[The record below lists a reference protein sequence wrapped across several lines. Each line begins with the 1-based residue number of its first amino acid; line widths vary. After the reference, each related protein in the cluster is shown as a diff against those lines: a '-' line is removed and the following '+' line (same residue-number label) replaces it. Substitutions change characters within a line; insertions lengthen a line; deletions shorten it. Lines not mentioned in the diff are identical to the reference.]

1 MIQFC
6 FLYYTIRFVLIE
18 ILFRKQQYI
27 YKKIENITYKRYF
40 FDVVDFSESLIGL
53 IGARGIGKTTFLLQ
67 YLRSLDI
74 AEEKKL
80 YFSVDSIMTSNMKL
94 FDIAEDF
101 YNIGG
106 KVLVIDEIH
115 KYKDFEIELKEIY
128 DFLDLKVIFSGSSAI
143 VLEHK
148 KADMSRRAMIYRL
161 KGLSFREFLELKL
174 GKRFKS
180 FTLDEI
186 LNDHIKRTQDI
197 AKKIKPLEHFKEYL
211 KFGYYPFY
219 FETKESYCIKLEETI
234 NTVIESDLP
243 IVFNIEPANIHKLK
257 QLTAY
262 ICGAKP
268 YELNITS
275 LAQKIGINRKTLYLY
290 IYYLTL
296 GNIFSR
302 LETKGKGDN
311 IFSKPAKLYLNNPN
325 LNNCYCQDSEMGTIR
340 EEFFLNML
348 SLNHKLLY
356 PKKGD
361 FVVDGRY
368 TIEIGGK
375 NKGFEQIKDIP
386 NSFIAADDIEVGFGS
401 KIPLWL
407 FGFLY

>member
-1 MIQFC
+1 M
-6 FLYYTIRFVLIE
+6 IE

-40 FDVVDFSESLIGL
+40 FDAVNFDERLVGL

-67 YLRSLDI
+67 YLKSLDI
-74 AEEKKL
+74 DDEKKL
-80 YFSVDSIMTSNMKL
+80 YFSVDSIAASNVKL

-115 KYKDFEIELKEIY
+115 KYKDFEIALKEIH
-128 DFLDLKVIFSGSSAI
+128 DFLDLHVIFSGSSAV

-148 KADMSRRAMIYRL
+148 KVDLSRRAVIYRL

-174 GKRFKS
+174 GQKFDAMSLEDILKNHVALSR
-180 FTLDEI
+180 EI
-186 LNDHIKRTQDI
+186 VRR
-197 AKKIKPLEHFKEYL
+197 IKPLEHFKEYL
-211 KFGYYPFY
+211 RFGYYPFY
-219 FETKESYCIKLEETI
+219 FETPQTYCLKLEETV

-243 IVFNIEPANIHKLK
+243 IIYNIEPSNIHKLK

-262 ICGAKP
+262 LCTSKP
-268 YELNITS
+268 YELNVTA
-275 LAQKIGINRKTLYLY
+275 LAQKIAINRKTLYQY

-296 GNIFSR
+296 GNVFSR
-302 LETKGKGDN
+302 LEARGKGDTV
-311 IFSKPAKLYLNNPN
+311 FSKPAKLYLNNPN
-325 LNNCYCQDSEMGTIR
+325 LNHCYCEESEIGTIR
-340 EEFFLNML
+340 EEFFFNML
-348 SLNHKLLY
+348 SQDYKLLY
-356 PKKGD
+356 PKQGD
-361 FVVDGRY
+361 FVVDEKFVF
-368 TIEIGGK
+368 EIGGK
-375 NKGFEQIKDIP
+375 NKGFGQIKDIP
-386 NSFIAADDIEVGFGS
+386 DSFVAADDIEVGFGS